1 MQTSIHT
8 GTLMTAW
15 RVASKIQDEY
25 MRLWQDEL
33 NTWIQLYESHPGPA
47 KCAYTRAMI
56 AKGGFEATRKVT
68 NTLWGMY

>member
-1 MQTSIHT
+1 
-8 GTLMTAW
+8 MTAW
-15 RVASKIQDEY
+15 RVASKLQDDY
-25 MRLWQDEL
+25 MRLWVDEL

-68 NTLWGMY
+68 TKLWGMY